1 MVTVTPVLRFIITEY
16 SFQHIN
22 TYSRNYNIY
31 THLGASLIAQL
42 IKNPPA
48 MQETPVRSLGWE
60 DPLEKELAT
69 HSSILAGR
77 TPWTKESGRL
87 QSIESQRIGHAL
99 VTEQQQ

>member
-1 MVTVTPVLRFIITEY
+1 MDLPGGSDSKETAWNVGDPSSI
-16 SFQHIN
+16 
-22 TYSRNYNIY
+22 
-31 THLGASLIAQL
+31 LG
-42 IKNPPA
+42 
-48 MQETPVRSLGWE
+48 RE